1 MSYHSILLDRVH
13 IVRWQRPELADTM
26 PMVRELRQAALKLGK
41 KVIGVSIVPDGV
53 DPPSEDTKTAM
64 AKRMNDV
71 LEVADSVHFVM
82 EGTGFRQSI
91 MRSALSGMLL
101 VGGKRGRVFVH
112 KNIDQAL
119 KLIAPQIEMTPEMIK
134 KLAREKGMILV

>member
-1 MSYHSILLDRVH
+1 MAYHSILLDRVH
-13 IVRWQRPELADTM
+13 IVRWQKPELADTL
-26 PMVRELRQAALKLGK
+26 PMIRELRQAADRLGK
-41 KVIGVSIVPDGV
+41 KIIGVSIVPDGV
-53 DPPSEDTKTAM
+53 DPPTDDTKSAM

-71 LEVADSVHFVM
+71 LEVSDSVHFVM
-82 EGTGFRQSI
+82 EGTGFRPSI

-119 KLIAPQIEMTPEMIK
+119 KLIGPQIGMAPELIK
-134 KLAREKGMILV
+134 KLAREKGMTL